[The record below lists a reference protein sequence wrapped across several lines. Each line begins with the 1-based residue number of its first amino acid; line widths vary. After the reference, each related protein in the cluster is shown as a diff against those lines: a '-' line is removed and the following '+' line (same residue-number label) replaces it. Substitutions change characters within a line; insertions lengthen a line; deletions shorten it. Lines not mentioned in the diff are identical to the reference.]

1 MRTNVYVDAFNLYYG
16 CVRGTPYR
24 WLDLSQLF
32 ALLLPGNRIV
42 RIRYFTAL
50 VVARPED
57 PQQPQRQQAFLRALS
72 TIPNLSIH
80 YGHFL
85 SSTVRMPLAN
95 PPITGPRTVEV
106 LKTEE
111 KGSDVNLATHLLLDG
126 MDGEY
131 EVAVIVS
138 NDSDLKLP
146 LEVVRSRFQCKIGIL
161 NPHKN
166 RSRALAQVTDF
177 YKPIRTGPLAASQF
191 PPILHDADGPIH
203 KPAAW

>member
-24 WLDLSQLF
+24 WLDLSKLM
-32 ALLLPGNRIV
+32 ALLLPGHQVV

-50 VVARPED
+50 VVARPGA
-57 PQQPQRQQAFLRALS
+57 PQQPQRQQVYLRALG
-72 TIPNLSIH
+72 TIPNLTIH
-80 YGHFL
+80 YGHYL
-85 SSTVRMPLAN
+85 SSAVRMPLAN
-95 PPITGPRTVEV
+95 PSPTGPRTVEV

-111 KGSDVNLATHLLLDG
+111 KGSDVNLATYLLLDG

-138 NDSDLKLP
+138 NDSDLKFP
-146 LEVVRSRFQCKIGIL
+146 LEVVQSRFHCKVGIL

-166 RSRALAQVTDF
+166 RSRALAQFTDF
-177 YKPIRTGPLAASQF
+177 YKPIRKGPLAASQF
-191 PPILHDADGPIH
+191 PAVLHDANGPIR